1 MNELEKI
8 EPILSK
14 TGPFSVLFNRNFR
27 LLWIA
32 GLARFNARWMELI
45 VLGWIILDITNSPF
59 LVGTLGFFR
68 MAAMP
73 ILGLPAGIIA
83 DRLNRKLIIA
93 IAEGI
98 NAGLS
103 IVLFVL
109 VARDL
114 VTFWHIAVITLAMGM
129 CFVNTFPSRSSLV
142 QDLVGSKKLTNA
154 MSLDMAAMTAS
165 KMVGPICAGL
175 LLTLVGPA
183 GATLV
188 LSILYTLGFLFII
201 PVKSPHRQ
209 VQIRVEPLSSLL
221 SKGIRFV
228 LKEPVL
234 LGALLVTVTANLFIF
249 PFMVMIPVFAR
260 DVLHVNETSMGILAG
275 ADGLGAFI
283 GALFLASRRT
293 IQSPGRIYTYGTL
306 VAAITIFLFS
316 LSNNFTMSLLLLLV
330 SGLSFAGF
338 TVMQPV
344 LMLLGTP
351 SEMRGRSMGINMV
364 AIGFAPIGFLLLGA
378 MAEIWSAPIAV
389 TIDCIIGICCMIAII
404 VFSPAIRRKSTFPDQ
419 DNVTLSQP
427 RIPT

>member
-93 IAEGI
+93 LAEGI

-209 VQIRVEPLSSLL
+209 VQIRVEPLGSLL
-221 SKGIRFV
+221 SNGIRFV
-228 LKEPVL
+228 LKKPVL

-404 VFSPAIRRKSTFPDQ
+404 VFSPAIRRKFTFPDQ

>member
-1 MNELEKI
+1 MSELAKSD
-8 EPILSK
+8 PLLSK
-14 TGPFSVLFNRNFR
+14 AGPFSVLFNRNFR

-32 GLARFNARWMELI
+32 GLLRFNARWMELI
-45 VLGWIILDITNSPF
+45 VLGWIILDVTNSPF

-83 DRLNRKLIIA
+83 DRLNRKLIILL
-93 IAEGI
+93 AEGL
-98 NAGLS
+98 NATLS
-103 IVLFVL
+103 VLLFVL
-109 VARDL
+109 VARNL
-114 VTFWHIAVITLAMGM
+114 ITFWYIAVITLAMGM

-165 KMVGPICAGL
+165 KMVGPICGGL
-175 LLTLVGPA
+175 LLTLTGSA
-183 GATLV
+183 GATLA
-188 LSILYTLGFLFII
+188 LSILYILGFLFII
-201 PVKSPHRQ
+201 PVRAPQRQ
-209 VQIRVEPLSSLL
+209 VQIRTESIAKLL

-234 LGALLVTVTANLFIF
+234 LGTSLITITANLFIF

-260 DVLHVNETSMGILAG
+260 DVLQVNETSMGILAG
-275 ADGLGAFI
+275 ADGLGALI

-293 IQSPGRIYTYGTL
+293 IQSPGRIYTYGTII
-306 VAAITIFLFS
+306 AAITILLFS
-316 LSNNFTMSLLLLLV
+316 LSNNFTMSILLLMV

-344 LMLLGTP
+344 LMLLGAP
-351 SEMRGRSMGINMV
+351 YEMRGRSMGVNMV

-378 MAEIWSAPIAV
+378 MAEIWSAPIGV
-389 TIDCIIGICCMIAII
+389 TVNCIIGICCMIAII
-404 VFSPAIRRKSTFPDQ
+404 TFAPAIRRKITFPDQ
-419 DNVTLSQP
+419 EDVALSQP

>member
-1 MNELEKI
+1 MSELAKSD
-8 EPILSK
+8 PLLSK
-14 TGPFSVLFNRNFR
+14 AGPFSVLFNRNFR

-32 GLARFNARWMELI
+32 GLLRFNARWMELI
-45 VLGWIILDITNSPF
+45 VLGWIILDVTNSPF

-83 DRLNRKLIIA
+83 DRLNRKLIILL
-93 IAEGI
+93 AEGF
-98 NAGLS
+98 NATLS
-103 IVLFVL
+103 VLLFVL
-109 VARDL
+109 VARNL
-114 VTFWHIAVITLAMGM
+114 ITFWYIAVITLAMGM

-165 KMVGPICAGL
+165 KMVGPICGGL
-175 LLTLVGPA
+175 LLTLTGSA
-183 GATLV
+183 GATLA
-188 LSILYTLGFLFII
+188 LSILYILGFLFII
-201 PVKSPHRQ
+201 PVRAPQRQ
-209 VQIRVEPLSSLL
+209 VQIRTESIAKLL

-234 LGALLVTVTANLFIF
+234 LGTSLITITANLFIF

-260 DVLHVNETSMGILAG
+260 DVLQVNETSMGILAG
-275 ADGLGAFI
+275 ADGLGALI

-293 IQSPGRIYTYGTL
+293 IQSPGRIYTYGTII
-306 VAAITIFLFS
+306 AAITILLFS
-316 LSNNFTMSLLLLLV
+316 LSNNFTMSILLLMV

-344 LMLLGTP
+344 LMLLGAP
-351 SEMRGRSMGINMV
+351 YEMRGRSMGVNMV

-378 MAEIWSAPIAV
+378 MAEIWSAPIGV
-389 TIDCIIGICCMIAII
+389 TVNCIIGICCMIAII
-404 VFSPAIRRKSTFPDQ
+404 TFAPAIRRKITFPDQ
-419 DNVTLSQP
+419 EDVALSQP